1 MTRRM
6 STYDDQKIVDN
17 KKLYSKQFIDVVEI
31 VQCFAL
37 RIFNV

>member
-17 KKLYSKQFIDVVEI
+17 KKYIYSKQFVYVVEI
-31 VQCFAL
+31 VDIDVYH
-37 RIFNV
+37 RYS